1 MEANVVRIE
10 SFPTDR
16 DRGMLADSCSA
27 SSLTLGDR
35 VSIPGELVLNPAGI
49 RHSGD
54 FMSQEAFREEV
65 RAWLK
70 ENCPPGARG
79 PGPIS
84 NGSSKIRID
93 DPDTQL
99 WLERM
104 IEKGWTVPNWPQ
116 EYAGGGLSKD
126 EYVVLLQEMARIGAR
141 PPLSSFG
148 TSMIGP
154 TLLELGTEDQKRRH
168 LPRIARAEVEW
179 CQGYS
184 EPGSGSDLASLRT
197 RAEDNGD
204 HFVINGQKIW
214 TSGAQHAD
222 WMFMLVRTDPAA
234 PKHEGISFLLLP
246 MDQPGITVKPI
257 RLISGESPFNETFF
271 DNAIAKKE
279 DLVGELNKGW
289 SVGKRLLQ
297 HERSGME
304 SLVSGSTDGEAR
316 SLAQEA
322 KALLGEV
329 NDRIADPHYRN
340 EVAAYE
346 MNNHVFRLAQRRA
359 VEESDGG
366 TPGPV
371 TSIFKVYGSELQQT
385 YYDLVIRMRGSR
397 GPVVDEA
404 AFSDAELETVRS
416 WLFYRAGSIYSG
428 SNEIQRNIIAKRV
441 LGLPD

>member
-1 MEANVVRIE
+1 M
-10 SFPTDR
+10 
-16 DRGMLADSCSA
+16 A
-27 SSLTLGDR
+27 SL
-35 VSIPGELVLNPAGI
+35 E
-49 RHSGD
+49 D
-54 FMSQEAFREEV
+54 FRAET
-65 RAWLK
+65 RAWLA
-70 ENCPPGARG
+70 ENCPAGARG

-84 NGSSKIRID
+84 NGSSKITIE
-93 DPDTQL
+93 DTDTRL

-104 IEKGWTVPNWPQ
+104 VEKGWTVPNWPK
-116 EYAGGGLSKD
+116 EYGGGGLSKE
-126 EYVVLLQEMARIGAR
+126 EYVVLLEEMGRIQAR
-141 PPLSSFG
+141 PALSSFG

-154 TLLELGTEDQKRRH
+154 TLLEMGTEAQKQQH

-197 RAEDNGD
+197 RAEDAGD

-214 TSGAQHAD
+214 TSGAHNAD
-222 WMFMLVRTDPAA
+222 WMFILVRTDPEA

-246 MDQPGITVKPI
+246 MDQDGVTVKPI
-257 RLISGESPFNETFF
+257 RLISGDSPFNETFF

-289 SVGKRLLQ
+289 TVGKRLLQ

-304 SLVSGSTDGEAR
+304 SLVSGSADSDSSSLVAEAR
-316 SLAQEA
+316 ERF
-322 KALLGEV
+322 GV
-329 NDRIADPHYRN
+329 NDGRIDDDAYRT
-340 EVAAYE
+340 ELLAYE

-371 TSIFKVYGSELQQT
+371 TSIFKVYGSELQQD
-385 YYDLVIRMRGSR
+385 YYDLLIRMRGTS
-397 GPVVDEA
+397 GPVADGDHFSPA
-404 AFSDAELETVRS
+404 ALTTVRN
-416 WLFYRAGSIYSG
+416 WLYYRAGSIYSG

>member
-1 MEANVVRIE
+1 M
-10 SFPTDR
+10 
-16 DRGMLADSCSA
+16 
-27 SSLTLGDR
+27 SL
-35 VSIPGELVLNPAGI
+35 E
-49 RHSGD
+49 
-54 FMSQEAFREEV
+54 EFRLET
-65 RAWLK
+65 RAWLE
-70 ENCPPGARG
+70 ENCPAGARG

-84 NGSSKIRID
+84 NGSSKITIED
-93 DPDTQL
+93 ADTRL

-104 IEKGWTVPNWPQ
+104 VEKGWTVPSWPR
-116 EYAGGGLSKD
+116 EYGGGGLGKD
-126 EYVVLLQEMARIGAR
+126 EYVALLQEMNRIGAR
-141 PPLSSFG
+141 PALSSFG

-154 TLLELGTEDQKRRH
+154 TLLEMGTDEQKGRH

-197 RAEDNGD
+197 RAEDAGD

-214 TSGAQHAD
+214 TSGAHHSD
-222 WMFMLVRTDPAA
+222 WMFILVRTDPNAS
-234 PKHEGISFLLLP
+234 KHEGISFMLLP
-246 MDQPGITVKPI
+246 MAQEGVTVKPI

-271 DNAIAKKE
+271 DNAIASKD

-289 SVGKRLLQ
+289 TVGKRLLQ

-304 SLVSGSTDGEAR
+304 SLVSGSADAESSSLVDEAKR
-316 SLAQEA
+316 SLGTA
-322 KALLGEV
+322 G
-329 NDRIADPHYRN
+329 DRIDDPSYRS
-340 EVAAYE
+340 EVLTYE

-371 TSIFKVYGSELQQT
+371 TSIFKVYGSELQQA
-385 YYDLVIRMRGSR
+385 YYDLIIRMRGAR
-397 GPVVDEA
+397 GAVADDVH
-404 AFSDAELETVRS
+404 FSDAELEATRR
-416 WLFYRAGSIYSG
+416 WLYYRAGSIYSG